1 MHQEQFFFVG
11 DPVEIV
17 DSYTYLGVLFSG
29 PIFTMRPDMQ
39 ARISRGYAALARL
52 ER

>member
-1 MHQEQFFFVG
+1 MHREQFLFAG

-17 DSYTYLGVLFSG
+17 DSYTYLGVVFSG
-29 PIFTMRPDMQ
+29 PVFTMCPAMQ
-39 ARISRGYAALARL
+39 ARISRGFAALARL